1 MDLTVT
7 TLLAATSTA
16 MQSEARI
23 SFDVRRFWGLLRS
36 FENSSTVL
44 YGATNDIADS
54 ARGPAGASEQLS
66 THASTSTG
74 RHQAPCAHF
83 S

>member
-36 FENSSTVL
+36 FEN
-44 YGATNDIADS
+44 I
-54 ARGPAGASEQLS
+54 RQLCC
-66 THASTSTG
+66 TAQPMT
-74 RHQAPCAHF
+74 
-83 S
+83 